1 MVKHQL
7 PKLESRV
14 RFPSPAF
21 MMKGIEHEMADYI
34 LIIAIAFFLG
44 AAVTM
49 FCLLLRKMRE
59 DDSKKDDQ

>member
-1 MVKHQL
+1 
-7 PKLESRV
+7 
-14 RFPSPAF
+14 
-21 MMKGIEHEMADYI
+21 MADYI